1 MRKFSVDQKL
11 KLVEQIRS
19 RYNRNQYDLS
29 NRERI
34 LYGKTSGKNYYYP
47 KGERQGTELPPDG
60 LPDDVP
66 LFSTFQLRML
76 VALLLAIGIILLDR
90 SGGSIAGLST
100 GQIFDTISA
109 SYEDDLDA
117 WLALQTAADQP

>member
-34 LYGKTSGKNYYYP
+34 LYGKTSEKKYLYP
-47 KGERQGTELPPDG
+47 SKERAEKDWSSEG
-60 LPDDVP
+60 LPEDVP
-66 LFSTFQLRML
+66 VFSAFQLRML
-76 VALLLAIGIILLDR
+76 VALLLAIGLILLDR

-100 GQIFDTISA
+100 EQIFDTISA

-117 WLALQTAADQP
+117 WLEAQTLPEQP

>member
-29 NRERI
+29 TRERI
-34 LYGKTSGKNYYYP
+34 LYGKTSEKNYFYP
-47 KGERQGTELPPDG
+47 NKEHSGKEWSPEG

-66 LFSTFQLRML
+66 IFSTFQLRML
-76 VALLLAIGIILLDR
+76 VALLLAIGVILLDR

-100 GQIFDTISA
+100 GQIFDAISA

-117 WLALQTAADQP
+117 WLEAQTLPDQP